1 MRRALYFI
9 FVLILPCLML
19 TAAAESHLPL
29 AQEQEI
35 EIISEFPIEVD
46 SLEEF
51 IQSYYE
57 LLANDNYLKQF
68 SFLSFDKN
76 SISNMKPV
84 EGFFRKLM
92 KLRNGSNDPI
102 TIYQIGDSHIRPGYF
117 SSTVRGALLNFFED
131 GISVDQAKLKYY
143 HTGINGAS
151 FQNLTPNDT
160 IFERIKTLQPDLIII
175 SLGTNDAQG
184 NYNANNFR
192 SQMSG
197 FMDRVFAQISKP
209 KIIFTLPPDTYKR
222 RRHNADVEK
231 VCDEIKTYAQ
241 QHGFA
246 WWDMYTVMGGDK
258 SIVKWEK
265 NSLASKDKIH
275 FSPKGYMLQGYLFYQ
290 AIMRSYQNLV
300 GGSWE

>member
-9 FVLILPCLML
+9 FVLILPCFML

-29 AQEQEI
+29 APEQEI

-68 SFLSFDKN
+68 SFLSFDHN
-76 SISNMKPV
+76 TISNMKPV
-84 EGFFRKLM
+84 EGFFKQLM
-92 KLRNGSNDPI
+92 KLRNGSKDPI
-102 TIYQIGDSHIRPGYF
+102 TIYQIGDSHIKPGYF

-131 GISVDQAKLKYY
+131 GISVNQAKLKYY

-151 FQNLTPNDT
+151 FLNLTPNEQ
-160 IFERIKTLQPDLIII
+160 IFERIKKLQPDLIII

-184 NYNANNFR
+184 NYNAKNFR
-192 SQMSG
+192 NQMNG
-197 FMDRVFAQISKP
+197 FMDKVFAQISKP

-222 RRHNADVEK
+222 RRHNADVKK
-231 VCDEIKTYAQ
+231 VCTEIKTYAQ
-241 QHGFA
+241 DNSFA
-246 WWDMYTVMGGDK
+246 WWDMYEVMGGDK
-258 SIVKWEK
+258 SIVKWRN
-265 NSLASKDKIH
+265 NSLASKDMIH

-300 GGSWE
+300 GGSW

>member
-9 FVLILPCLML
+9 FVLILPCFML

-29 AQEQEI
+29 APEQEI

-68 SFLSFDKN
+68 SFLSFDHN
-76 SISNMKPV
+76 TISNMKPV
-84 EGFFRKLM
+84 EGFFKQLM

-102 TIYQIGDSHIRPGYF
+102 TIYQVGDSHIKPGYF

-131 GISVDQAKLKYY
+131 GISVNQAKLKYY

-151 FQNLTPNDT
+151 FLNLTPNEQ
-160 IFERIKTLQPDLIII
+160 IFERIKKLQPDLIII

-184 NYNANNFR
+184 NYNAKNFR
-192 SQMSG
+192 NQMNG
-197 FMDRVFAQISKP
+197 FMDKVFAQISKP

-222 RRHNADVEK
+222 RRHNADVKK
-231 VCDEIKTYAQ
+231 VCTEIKTYAQ
-241 QHGFA
+241 DNSFA
-246 WWDMYTVMGGDK
+246 WWDMYEVMGGDK
-258 SIVKWEK
+258 SIVKWRN
-265 NSLASKDKIH
+265 NSLASKDMIH

-300 GGSWE
+300 GGSW

>member
-102 TIYQIGDSHIRPGYF
+102 TIYQIGIHTSGQVTFPALFEVRCSTFLKMESAWIRL
-117 SSTVRGALLNFFED
+117 S
-131 GISVDQAKLKYY
+131 
-143 HTGINGAS
+143 
-151 FQNLTPNDT
+151 
-160 IFERIKTLQPDLIII
+160 
-175 SLGTNDAQG
+175 
-184 NYNANNFR
+184 
-192 SQMSG
+192 
-197 FMDRVFAQISKP
+197 
-209 KIIFTLPPDTYKR
+209 
-222 RRHNADVEK
+222 
-231 VCDEIKTYAQ
+231 
-241 QHGFA
+241 
-246 WWDMYTVMGGDK
+246 
-258 SIVKWEK
+258 
-265 NSLASKDKIH
+265 
-275 FSPKGYMLQGYLFYQ
+275 
-290 AIMRSYQNLV
+290 
-300 GGSWE
+300 

>member
-9 FVLILPCLML
+9 FVLILPCFML

-29 AQEQEI
+29 APEQEI

-68 SFLSFDKN
+68 SFLSFDHN
-76 SISNMKPV
+76 TISNMKPV
-84 EGFFRKLM
+84 EGFFKQLM
-92 KLRNGSNDPI
+92 KLRNGSKDPI
-102 TIYQIGDSHIRPGYF
+102 TIYQIGDSHIKLGYF

-131 GISVDQAKLKYY
+131 GISVNQAKLKYY

-151 FQNLTPNDT
+151 FLNLTPNEQ
-160 IFERIKTLQPDLIII
+160 IFERIKKLQPDLIII

-184 NYNANNFR
+184 NYNAKNFR
-192 SQMSG
+192 NQMNG
-197 FMDRVFAQISKP
+197 FMDKVFAQISKP

-222 RRHNADVEK
+222 RRHNADVKK
-231 VCDEIKTYAQ
+231 VCTEIKTYAQ
-241 QHGFA
+241 DNGFA
-246 WWDMYTVMGGDK
+246 WWDMYEVMGGDK
-258 SIVKWEK
+258 SIVKWRN
-265 NSLASKDKIH
+265 NSLASKDMIH

-300 GGSWE
+300 GGSW

>member
-1 MRRALYFI
+1 MRRTLYFV
-9 FVLILPCLML
+9 FALILPCFVL

-29 AQEQEI
+29 AQEPEI

-57 LLANDNYLKQF
+57 LLDNENYLKQF
-68 SFLSFDKN
+68 SFLSFEQN
-76 SISNMKPV
+76 TISNMKPV
-84 EGFFRKLM
+84 EGFFQQLM
-92 KLRNGSNDPI
+92 KLRNGSQNPI
-102 TIYQIGDSHIRPGYF
+102 TIYQIGDSHIKPGYF

-131 GISVDQAKLKYY
+131 GTSVSEAKLKYY

-151 FQNLTPNDT
+151 FQNLTPNDD
-160 IFERIKTLQPDLIII
+160 IFERIRKLQPDLIII

-184 NYNANNFR
+184 NYDAKRFR
-192 SQMSG
+192 AQMSG
-197 FMDRVFAQISKP
+197 FMDRVFEQISKP

-222 RRHNADVEK
+222 RRHNADVKK
-231 VCDEIKTYAQ
+231 VCEEIKTYAREN
-241 QHGFA
+241 GFA
-246 WWDMYTVMGGDK
+246 WWDMYEVMGGDK
-258 SIVKWEK
+258 SISKWRS
-265 NSLASKDKIH
+265 NTLASKDMLH

-300 GGSWE
+300 GGSWQ